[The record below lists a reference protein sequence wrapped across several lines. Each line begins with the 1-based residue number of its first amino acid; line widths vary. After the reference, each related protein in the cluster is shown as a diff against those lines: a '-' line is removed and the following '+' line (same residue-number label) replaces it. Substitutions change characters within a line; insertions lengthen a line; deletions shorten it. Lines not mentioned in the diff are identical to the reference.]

1 MTNELKTSNR
11 IVSLDQ
17 FRGYT
22 VVGML
27 LVNYLGAFK
36 YTCGPSILMHT
47 HDYCS
52 YADTIMPQ
60 FLFAV
65 GFAYRL
71 TFGRRV
77 LKQGESAAYARVVR
91 RILGLVL
98 ISFVV
103 YAAPTAAETWDKLV
117 DVGVWG
123 AIKSPL
129 KGRWFQTLMHI
140 AATSL
145 WITPVIRAGAGVR
158 IGWAVLSALLHVW
171 FSYWFNYVWV
181 NTGAADGET
190 APFFFFNWA
199 APTNGVD
206 GGVLGFLTW
215 TVPTIVGTL
224 ACDAIAGATGR
235 PPLAKLVGWSF
246 VLMAVAWVMSCGTR
260 MYDVPPSQREALKDQ
275 KLAEHPVFPPLE
287 FVQAHFRKPLPE
299 LLAEPPFVHPPWGSP
314 EMGPDYSAYE
324 VAAEGETDDE
334 KNAREAELER
344 LQGLN
349 KQDLRNGP
357 YFRKWNYWMMSQR
370 GGTLSYPLFCA
381 GFSLLV
387 YVLFY
392 IACDRYGWHLWF
404 FHWFGVNAL
413 LAYVLHGMVGGAVK
427 AFVPKDAPGLYVAGS
442 VVVYFA
448 INYVIIRHFGRLKI
462 FLRI

>member
-1 MTNELKTSNR
+1 MTSELKTSSR

-36 YTCGPSILMHT
+36 YTSGPSILMHT

-71 TFGRRV
+71 TFGRRA
-77 LKQGESAAYARVVR
+77 LTQGTSAAYARVVR

-98 ISFVV
+98 VSFVV

-117 DVGVWG
+117 EAGVWG
-123 AIKSPL
+123 AVKNPL

-145 WITPVIRAGAGVR
+145 WVTPVIRARAGVR
-158 IGWAVLSALLHVW
+158 IAWAVLSAAMHIW

-181 NTGAADGET
+181 NTGSADGEI
-190 APFFFFNWA
+190 APFFWFNWA
-199 APTNGVD
+199 AQTNGVD

-224 ACDAIAGATGR
+224 ACDAVAGAIDR
-235 PPLAKLVGWSF
+235 PPLAKMVGWSF
-246 VLMAVAWVMSCGTR
+246 VLMGVAWVMSCGTR
-260 MYDVPPSQREALKDQ
+260 MYDVPLSQREALKDQ
-275 KLAEHPVFPPLE
+275 RLAEHPVFPPME
-287 FVQAHFRKPLPE
+287 FVQAHLQKPLPE
-299 LLAEPPFVHPPWGSP
+299 LLAEPPFVHPPWAP
-314 EMGPDYSAYE
+314 PDVGPDYSAYE
-324 VAAEGETDDE
+324 VVPEGETDE
-334 KNAREAELER
+334 ARTKREAELTR

-349 KQDLRNGP
+349 QQDLRNGP
-357 YFRKWNYWMMSQR
+357 TSAN
-370 GGTLSYPLFCA
+370 GTT
-381 GFSLLV
+381 G
-387 YVLFY
+387 
-392 IACDRYGWHLWF
+392 
-404 FHWFGVNAL
+404 
-413 LAYVLHGMVGGAVK
+413 
-427 AFVPKDAPGLYVAGS
+427 
-442 VVVYFA
+442 
-448 INYVIIRHFGRLKI
+448 
-462 FLRI
+462 